1 MIAIDIS
8 KQEELDDDLQAIQ
21 QIDLTRNLDKPG
33 NTTIFFIIEESQKT
47 ILNFSQGIVKVFRIS
62 LYNLA
67 RAAKVFHRTTCFIIC
82 FTVT

>member
-33 NTTIFFIIEESQKT
+33 NTTIFFIIEESQET

-67 RAAKVFHRTTCFIIC
+67 RTAKVFHRTTCFIIC

>member
-8 KQEELDDDLQAIQ
+8 KQEELDDDLKAIQ
-21 QIDLTRNLDKPG
+21 QIDQTRNLDKPG
-33 NTTIFFIIEESQKT
+33 NKTIFFIIEEAQET
-47 ILNFSQGIVKVFRIS
+47 ILNFSQGIVKVFRVS

-67 RAAKVFHRTTCFIIC
+67 RVGKVFHRTTCFTIC

>member
-33 NTTIFFIIEESQKT
+33 NTTIFFIIEESQET

-67 RAAKVFHRTTCFIIC
+67 RVAKVFHRITCFTIC